1 MFGRGSTNDEPIY
14 VHPVI
19 QSQAIKRKNGVVESA
34 EVVLQPNKKRRMLKD
49 ASNLLKRQSFQELF
63 VNIENKINL
72 RGYIKTPFMTRL
84 VTFTVRDENILE
96 RIAPDGGN
104 ALTRRPKK
112 RRGGF

>member
-1 MFGRGSTNDEPIY
+1 MY
-14 VHPVI
+14 VRPVI

-49 ASNLLKRQSFQELF
+49 ASNLLKRQSFRELF

-72 RGYIKTPFMTRL
+72 RGYIKNPIYDPPRHIS
-84 VTFTVRDENILE
+84 VRDENILK

-104 ALTRRPKK
+104 TLTRRPKK
-112 RRGGF
+112 RRKFGGGF